1 LVPSAGEHFQTL
13 TTIFAGG
20 AGREKKARG
29 YPVTPFDPNR
39 IHAE

>member
-1 LVPSAGEHFQTL
+1 VLRFR
-13 TTIFAGG
+13 TIADKD
-20 AGREKKARG
+20 KKERG